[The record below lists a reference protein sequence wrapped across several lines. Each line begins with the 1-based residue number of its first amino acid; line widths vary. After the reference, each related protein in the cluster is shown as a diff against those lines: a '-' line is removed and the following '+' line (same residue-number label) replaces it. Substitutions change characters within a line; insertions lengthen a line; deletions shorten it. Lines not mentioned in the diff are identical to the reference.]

1 MKEQIINQFT
11 NCSWF
16 RRGILVVDSWYSTL
30 VNGRYEM
37 VPLGTKT
44 YRRRFF
50 IRQATDEELQNA
62 GLSEITSGVLMLHTE
77 FDVPFS
83 DGRPVDFEKDGEII
97 SGVTLSS
104 VITWHGYKY
113 RILKFGDWSDWKH
126 RYYFLDKMSKEGV
139 HA

>member
-16 RRGILVVDSWYSTL
+16 RHGTLVVSSWYSTL
-30 VNGRYEM
+30 VNGRFSNID
-37 VPLGTKT
+37 LGTKT

-50 IRQATDEELQNA
+50 IRPASEEEIQNA
-62 GLSEITSGVLMLHTE
+62 GLGEINSGILMLHTE

-83 DGRPVDFEKDGEII
+83 DGKPVDVEVDGETVK
-97 SGVTLSS
+97 GVTLSS
-104 VITWHGYKY
+104 VVTWHGWKY
-113 RILKFGDWSDWKH
+113 RILKREDWTDWRH
-126 RYYFLDKMSKEGV
+126 RLYYLSRMTKEDT